1 MEKKKS
7 NLTLWLIL
15 AICVL
20 PFVSAVGL
28 FFYWTPNQLVNYGD
42 LVDPKPLPDFFN
54 KHSDKVEELMHAS
67 RGKWLLLIVDSG
79 NCNSICQKKLY
90 WLRQIRLAQGREME
104 RVGRVWLIN
113 DLAQPSDELLGQFVG
128 TELIRLA
135 DEDLLFTGVDN
146 TPPEKNLFLVD
157 PLGNLM
163 MRYSID
169 SDPNKLKKDLKKL
182 LKVSKA
188 IKYRGDR

>member
-28 FFYWTPNQLVNYGD
+28 FLYWTPNQLVNYGD
-42 LVDPKPLPDFFN
+42 LVDPKPLPNFFN
-54 KHSDKVEELMHAS
+54 KDSDKVEELMHAS

-113 DLAQPSDELLGQFVG
+113 DFTQPSDELLGEFSG

-135 DEDLLFTGVDN
+135 DEDLMFKGVDSV
-146 TPPEKNLFLVD
+146 PPEKNLF
-157 PLGNLM
+157 
-163 MRYSID
+163 
-169 SDPNKLKKDLKKL
+169 
-182 LKVSKA
+182 
-188 IKYRGDR
+188 